1 MDLTE
6 IFCAIDDYCT
16 QQKINWNVK
25 ILSPVVRKRNR
36 KFQLSLSEV
45 ATIVVYFLLCTIIIY
60 CAKYLCQI
68 HIELLFAESL
78 VQYAIWRF

>member
-25 ILSPVVRKRNR
+25 TLLSGGSKEKPKISVKP
-36 KFQLSLSEV
+36 E
-45 ATIVVYFLLCTIIIY
+45 
-60 CAKYLCQI
+60 
-68 HIELLFAESL
+68 
-78 VQYAIWRF
+78 

>member
-45 ATIVVYFLLCTIIIY
+45 ATNRGF
-60 CAKYLCQI
+60 
-68 HIELLFAESL
+68 FSSFSL
-78 VQYAIWRF
+78 